1 MASRIVRQSKVRH
14 VFADPAKAE
23 NTYQSLQL
31 STSTGDHNY
40 IKANSRYFAVAVRGG
55 GGPLLVHPFEK
66 PGKMPAELPLIS
78 GHKGTIFD
86 FDFNPFVDTMIATGS
101 DDTTVKVWSFPE
113 GGPTETITEPLVDL
127 VGHGRKVN
135 FTLFHP
141 TASNVLATA
150 SADYTVRL
158 WDIEAG
164 ETRATLEDFTQL
176 VQDLKWNTDGS
187 LLATSSKDKMF
198 RIHDPRATKVVA
210 ETQAFEGSKCSKVCW
225 LGTSGRIA
233 TTGFTKQSKRQL
245 KIWDHRDLSAP
256 LKVRRPPCVVPRAVR
271 SHGAPSRLPQT
282 TDIDQAAGVIMP
294 FYDPDSSILFLAGKV
309 RPRDTA
315 RCGRSCPCSPPSS
328 QGDGNIRYYEIVDGE
343 PYEYHINTYR
353 STKSA
358 KGMAMLPKRGMD
370 VHRNELVRLLKL
382 TNESVEPI
390 SFICPRKVRVPRR
403 PFVQAVTLPSLTL
416 LAPPRPVGCIPGR
429 PVPGHLRGPPVA
441 EGGRVVFGEQRRA
454 HHVLDGPCEGGLG
467 RRIRRRRLLH
477 AHEDAGGAAE
487 GA

>member
-14 VFADPAKAE
+14 VFADPAKTE

-31 STSTGDHNY
+31 STATGDHNY
-40 IKANSRYFAVAVRGG
+40 IKANSNYFAVAVRGG

-66 PGKMPAELPLIS
+66 TGKMAVDVPLIS
-78 GHKGTIFD
+78 GHKGTVFD

-164 ETRATLEDFTQL
+164 ETRATLDDFTQL
-176 VQDLKWNTDGS
+176 VQDLKWNFDGS

-198 RIHDPRATKVVA
+198 RVHDPRASKVVV

-225 LGTSGRIA
+225 LGTSGRVA

-245 KIWDHRDLSAP
+245 KIWDQRDLSAP
-256 LKVRRPPCVVPRAVR
+256 LKVRRRPAGHRRPARSIGSPC
-271 SHGAPSRLPQT
+271 PQT
-282 TDIDQAAGVIMP
+282 SDIDQAAGVIMP
-294 FYDPDSSILFLAGKV
+294 FYDSDSNILFLAGKV
-309 RPRDTA
+309 RPHPTHAAESRAGDHPLPSPRATA
-315 RCGRSCPCSPPSS
+315 TSATTRLWTRSRTSTTSTPTAPPS
-328 QGDGNIRYYEIVDGE
+328 
-343 PYEYHINTYR
+343 
-353 STKSA
+353 
-358 KGMAMLPKRGMD
+358 LP
-370 VHRNELVRLLKL
+370 
-382 TNESVEPI
+382 
-390 SFICPRKVRVPRR
+390 
-403 PFVQAVTLPSLTL
+403 
-416 LAPPRPVGCIPGR
+416 
-429 PVPGHLRGPPVA
+429 
-441 EGGRVVFGEQRRA
+441 RA
-454 HHVLDGPCEGGLG
+454 
-467 RRIRRRRLLH
+467 
-477 AHEDAGGAAE
+477 
-487 GA
+487 